1 MAILPS
7 VPSEFVWL
15 VVFKIDIAISR
26 ILYDKYIESDKNVK
40 YANAMNISYNKNTND
55 WNYRAKHACWWL
67 SYTPSYH
74 STERSHSEFRM
85 MLFSNKNPAYL

>member
-55 WNYRAKHACWWL
+55 
-67 SYTPSYH
+67 
-74 STERSHSEFRM
+74 
-85 MLFSNKNPAYL
+85 